1 MTLDSNLENQI
12 IVYNHNK
19 RLDPYKELLKNTGVY
34 DEKENIVE
42 IKTDDKT
49 GDSKID
55 LILNQFKNKYKKVI
69 FDLEEI
75 TE

>member
-1 MTLDSNLENQI
+1 MTLENNLENQI

-19 RLDPYKELLKNTGVY
+19 RLDPYKDLLRKTGLY

-49 GDSKID
+49 GDPKID
-55 LILNQFKNKYKKVI
+55 LILNQFKNKYYKVI